1 MKTSSAISPSII
13 IMMLITATTLTSLTA
28 ITLTATPQPQ
38 IVAFDIKQTLDR
50 YQDELI
56 KSGLDDNEHA
66 SMLRTFDHQL
76 REVLDKYAQEQN
88 LVIVVPGA
96 VISGAP
102 NRTNAIQR
110 HVINKLK
117 GHHDGA

>member
-13 IMMLITATTLTSLTA
+13 IMMLITATTLTSLIA

-102 NRTNAIQR
+102 NRTDAIQR